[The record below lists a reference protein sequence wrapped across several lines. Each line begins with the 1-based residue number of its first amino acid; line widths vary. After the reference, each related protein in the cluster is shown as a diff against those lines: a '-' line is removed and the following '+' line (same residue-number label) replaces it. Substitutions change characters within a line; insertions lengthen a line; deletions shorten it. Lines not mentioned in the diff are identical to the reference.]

1 MTGTSSDTSTVALV
15 DLGAIRHNI
24 GVVRG
29 HVGPGRKIAAVVK
42 ADGYGHG
49 SVAVARACLEA
60 GAEMLCVARP
70 QEGVEL
76 REQLPSVPILVFAPA
91 SPSELEAVV
100 HFGLSQAVDDDA
112 VLSELD
118 RTAGLYRKRVS
129 VHIEVDTGMNRT
141 GVMPHEAVPF
151 ARRVRQYRNV
161 ELEGVYSHFATAGE
175 KDPRFAREQLLS
187 FLDVV
192 AELAGCGI
200 ELPLRHMAN
209 SAAVLAL
216 PESHLDMVRPGVMIY
231 GLKPAPHLGEGLEP
245 AMTVLSHILKLKTVP
260 AGTPVSYGCTYRCSR
275 QQEIATVP
283 MGYADGYRRGLS
295 NRFHVVVRG
304 QRAPVV
310 GRVCMDML
318 MADVTDVPGVEQ
330 GDEVL
335 ILGKRDG
342 HCVPA
347 EQMAATLDTIPQEVV
362 SRISRRLRRVYTDGK
377 A

>member
-1 MTGTSSDTSTVALV
+1 VVVNLEAV
-15 DLGAIRHNI
+15 RHNI
-24 GVVRG
+24 GIVRQR
-29 HVGPGRKIAAVVK
+29 VGPQCHIAAVVK
-42 ADGYGHG
+42 ANGYGHG
-49 SVAVARACLEA
+49 AVPVARACLEA
-60 GAEMLCVARP
+60 GADMLCVTLTA
-70 QEGVEL
+70 QAAEL
-76 REQLPSVPILVFAPA
+76 RQQFPEARILVFSPL
-91 SPSELEAVV
+91 SPSEVQASVALDLTPTVEDLGTLELVDREAAARGKVV
-100 HFGLSQAVDDDA
+100 
-112 VLSELD
+112 
-118 RTAGLYRKRVS
+118 K
-129 VHIEVDTGMNRT
+129 VHLQVDTGMSRT
-141 GVMPHEAVPF
+141 GIRPEEA
-151 ARRVRQYRNV
+151 ARFMRQAGQCRHV
-161 ELEGVYSHFATAGE
+161 DFEGIYSHFASADSEDLT
-175 KDPRFAREQLLS
+175 FARRQMAL
-187 FLDVV
+187 FNGVV
-192 AELAGCGI
+192 AEIAGLGV
-200 ELPLRHMAN
+200 EFHLRHMAN

-310 GRVCMDML
+310 GRVCMDMF

-342 HCVPA
+342 QCVPA
-347 EQMAATLDTIPQEVV
+347 EDMAGRLGTINYEIVTG
-362 SRISRRLRRVYTDGK
+362 ISRRIPRLYVG